1 MLTFLRIVAPVLSLV
16 LALPAAADMLDRLKP
31 ENLQALHEAIA
42 AKKHELRPVSPSS
55 GYDDVRAL
63 LHVHSGFSHDSR
75 GTIEEILAAA
85 KAAGVRVIMFSEH
98 PANTYDYFIDG
109 HRGLKNGV
117 LLIPGAETGG
127 FLAYPR
133 QSIQQQ
139 QTDSPQAFADLVRS
153 TGGHIF
159 LCHLE
164 ERMDWQIA
172 NLTGSEIYNI
182 HADYKDE
189 TRFLASLRL
198 PLALFKMVES
208 VEKYP
213 QEVFGATLDYPAD
226 YLKRYD
232 ELCQIVP
239 HTAVAGNDAHHN
251 QAYRAKVLDGG
262 ELLVEDALGEQVA
275 RLDPKKFLPVGL
287 LTAGRKPGDVILDID
302 FDPYERSFRHV
313 STHLLMNELTEAAVR
328 DALTAGRAYVAFDWL
343 ADPTGF
349 VYQAEQET
357 ISEPSPLGRGQG
369 EGALNT
375 GDLPTDAN
383 APKRWPMG
391 SEVPFT
397 KTLRLRAEAPLE
409 ATFKLFR
416 NGEQVLT
423 QTGTALDH
431 VVDQPGIY
439 RLELWLT
446 LAGED
451 RPWILTNPIYVRS
464 TSTRVGAN

>member
-1 MLTFLRIVAPVLSLV
+1 
-16 LALPAAADMLDRLKP
+16 
-31 ENLQALHEAIA
+31 
-42 AKKHELRPVSPSS
+42 
-55 GYDDVRAL
+55 
-63 LHVHSGFSHDSR
+63 
-75 GTIEEILAAA
+75 
-85 KAAGVRVIMFSEH
+85 
-98 PANTYDYFIDG
+98 
-109 HRGLKNGV
+109 
-117 LLIPGAETGG
+117 
-127 FLAYPR
+127 
-133 QSIQQQ
+133 
-139 QTDSPQAFADLVRS
+139 
-153 TGGHIF
+153 
-159 LCHLE
+159 
-164 ERMDWQIA
+164 MDWQIA

-189 TRFLASLRL
+189 TRFLAALRL

-232 ELCQIVP
+232 VLCQIAP

-313 STHLLMNELTEAAVR
+313 STHLLMNEVTEAEVR
-328 DALTAGRAYVAFDWL
+328 DTLAAGRAYVAFDWL

-357 ISEPSPLGRGQG
+357 
-369 EGALNT
+369 
-375 GDLPTDAN
+375 GDADE
-383 APKRWPMG
+383 PKRWPMG

-397 KTLRLRAEAPLE
+397 KDLRLRAEAPLE
-409 ATFKLFR
+409 ATFKLVR
-416 NGEQVLT
+416 NGETILA
-423 QTGTALDH
+423 QTGTALNH
-431 VVDQPGIY
+431 AITEPGIY

-446 LAGED
+446 LAGEE
-451 RPWILTNPIYVRS
+451 RPWILTNPIYVVDR
-464 TSTRVGAN
+464 